1 VIDVATNTIVDAVP
15 VGTGPLGIAIT
26 PDGSRAYVANF
37 GSITSPNIPGPGNT
51 VSVINATIN
60 LLLDEVDVGFGPAGV
75 AITPDGSKV
84 LVSNFD
90 SDGIDPGNTVS
101 VIDTGTNPTI
111 STITVGNRPFGI
123 AVTHDGTKAY
133 VANYFSDTLSVIDV
147 LTNSVLA
154 TISVDGGG

>member
-1 VIDVATNTIVDAVP
+1 
-15 VGTGPLGIAIT
+15 
-26 PDGSRAYVANF
+26 
-37 GSITSPNIPGPGNT
+37 
-51 VSVINATIN
+51 
-60 LLLDEVDVGFGPAGV
+60 
-75 AITPDGSKV
+75 
-84 LVSNFD
+84 
-90 SDGIDPGNTVS
+90 